1 MCWHLDCSQEMQH
14 RSLSALEGDIN
25 PTPSTGG
32 ALGLPTRLPPDGMTN
47 GNLTA
52 VCGVRTAHTATTKSG
67 TLTARVA
74 DVPIDSRLLCAA
86 LMLTGVSLVA
96 TLHAT
101 MPDAADHSIRRFL
114 EQDDTQHPYR
124 ATRRLEATNGGRSG
138 RLEALTEYSR
148 ETGFRYEVTDE
159 AGSGSITKA
168 LRAVLAAEHDMIA
181 QGQSARSS
189 IDRAN
194 YTFEPDGID
203 EEGLANILL
212 SPRRKE
218 RELVAGR
225 MFLAPDEGRLVRL
238 HGQLAKNPSFWITN
252 VEVLWSYDRIDG
264 AVVPVSL
271 TSNARVR
278 FLGAATMRMTYHYSE
293 IDGRTVSR

>member
-1 MCWHLDCSQEMQH
+1 MM
-14 RSLSALEGDIN
+14 
-25 PTPSTGG
+25 TPGHGTI
-32 ALGLPTRLPPDGMTN
+32 
-47 GNLTA
+47 TA
-52 VCGVRTAHTATTKSG
+52 RAVGVR
-67 TLTARVA
+67 
-74 DVPIDSRLLCAA
+74 IDSRLSCAA
-86 LMLTGVSLVA
+86 LMLTGVSLVG

-114 EQDDTQHPYR
+114 AQDDTQHPYR
-124 ATRRLEATNGGRSG
+124 AIRRLEATNGGRSG
-138 RLEALTEYSR
+138 WLTVLTEYSR
-148 ETGFRYEVTDE
+148 EAGFRYDVTDE

-168 LRAVLAAEHDMIA
+168 LRAVLSAERDMFER
-181 QGQSARSS
+181 GQSARSS

-238 HGQLAKNPSFWITN
+238 EGQLAKNPSFWITN
-252 VEVLWSYDRIDG
+252 VEVLWSYDSING
-264 AVVPVSL
+264 AIVPVSL
-271 TSNARVR
+271 ISNAQVR
-278 FLGAATMRMTYHYSE
+278 FFGAATMRMTYRYSE
-293 IDGRTVSR
+293 IDGHAVSR